1 MNNGRYNT
9 LSQNTRTASR
19 RLPGLPG
26 FAALIRKPL
35 AVVLME
41 ATDDTLVRHLTLM
54 DLIVIGVAGTV
65 GSGIFAIVGL
75 IGSSYAGPAGIVSW
89 LLAGIGCVFSGLSY
103 AELSSI
109 IPSEGGT
116 YAYAFVALGELPA
129 IITAWCLTLE
139 FGISGA
145 AVARVWADKVLE
157 WVALGDDD
165 GAGSQ
170 MRSFWMF
177 VLDPLPR
184 IFGGISPL
192 AGLLQAACVLVL
204 LRGLEMGKRVT
215 TVMTAIKMAVVAFII
230 VGGLMLFQPG
240 NMVPF
245 APRGVSGVIRGS
257 SAAFFGY
264 LGYDEVCALAGESIN
279 PRRDVPLAIAY
290 TLLIVA
296 ITYVLSALALS
307 GMVPFDGSPDG
318 SSFVLAFAARGWGW
332 ACQVVAVGELVSLPV
347 VVLASFL
354 VQPRLLF
361 VLASDGLLPKS
372 LSSMDG
378 QGVLRRATIVSGAT
392 MVVLAAVVPFA
403 AMDDLISAGVLLCF
417 AITNSCAIVIR
428 RSNLDPIAPGPCRPL
443 VLLFNALCLAGGLL
457 VRVACTAAD
466 QVQLSKAGG
475 GGASTAAQA
484 AEATAAAAAA
494 LAFLAAGLVVLTLSM
509 CCPELPNP
517 LGGPEAFRG
526 PFSPWVPAM
535 GAAISWVLLTQLSWA
550 SLRWTLWAVGAV
562 SLWYFTYGL
571 KHSVG
576 QKSRTWPHLAAA
588 TALAASDTTA
598 GDDFLESPAPSPPFT
613 PSSAS
618 SKKKNMLGR
627 GPRGADRGADDD
639 RRANLRATFSG
650 EPPLDTASPSG
661 GEGEGFAVGAQQEEG
676 YMSFAALRGGCKD
689 VEAGRSVRG
698 GGARGLGKS

>member
-35 AVVLME
+35 AVVLTE
-41 ATDDTLVRHLTLM
+41 ASEDTLIRHLSLL
-54 DLIVIGVAGTV
+54 DLVVIGVAGTV

-75 IGSSYAGPAGIVSW
+75 IGSAYAGPAGIVSW

-109 IPSEGGT
+109 VPSEGGT

-129 IITAWCLTLE
+129 MITAWCLTLE

-145 AVARVWADKVLE
+145 AVARIWADKVSE

-165 GAGSQ
+165 GGGATE
-170 MRSFWMF
+170 MRRFWMF
-177 VLDPLPR
+177 ALDPFPR
-184 IFGGISPL
+184 VFGGISPL
-192 AGLLQAACVLVL
+192 AGLLLAVCVLVL
-204 LRGLEMGKRVT
+204 LRGVEMGKRVT
-215 TVMTAIKMAVVAFII
+215 TVMTAIKMAVCAFII

-245 APRGVSGVIRGS
+245 APMGVSGVVRGS
-257 SAAFFGY
+257 AAAFFGY

-290 TLLIVA
+290 TLLIVSV
-296 ITYVLSALALS
+296 TYVLSALALA
-307 GMVPFDGSPDG
+307 GMVPLDGSADG

-372 LSSMDG
+372 LSSTDG
-378 QGVLRRATIVSGAT
+378 QGVLRRATIVSGAA
-392 MVVLAAVVPFA
+392 MVVIAVVVPFA
-403 AMDDLISAGVLLCF
+403 ALDDLISAGVLLCF
-417 AITNSCAIVIR
+417 AVTNSCAIVIR

-466 QVQLSKAGG
+466 QVHMSQAGG
-475 GGASTAAQA
+475 GGGSTAAAA

-494 LAFLAAGLVVLTLSM
+494 GLVFLAAGLVMLALSV

-526 PFSPWVPAM
+526 PFSPWVPAV
-535 GAAISWVLLTQLSWA
+535 GTAISWVLLTQLDWA
-550 SLRWTLWAVGAV
+550 SLRWTLWAAGAV

-588 TALAASDTTA
+588 TALAASDTTT
-598 GDDFLESPAPSPPFT
+598 GDDFLESPAPSPPFRLA
-613 PSSAS
+613 SAS
-618 SKKKNMLGR
+618 KKMLGR
-627 GPRGADRGADDD
+627 GGGAGGGAGAARGLGD
-639 RRANLRATFSG
+639 RRSHLRATFPA
-650 EPPLDTASPSG
+650 EPPLDASPSVTGGHSG
-661 GEGEGFAVGAQQEEG
+661 GEAEGFAVGALQEEG
-676 YMSFAALRGGCKD
+676 YMSFAALR
-689 VEAGRSVRG
+689 
-698 GGARGLGKS
+698 